1 MIRIEI
7 SGAGGGKTTGLV
19 EKIYNRYNGIINYK
33 KIFVI
38 TYTNYAVN
46 QIINSYVKKYGV
58 LPKNVKI
65 MTVHKFCIQ
74 EIINPYYKY
83 TFQKTPIENIV
94 TFKYNHNRKYYE
106 FSRLLDKSCIHT
118 DNVFS
123 MSKWILCGKS
133 NFSKNQKEVCKNNF
147 KYFISDVDSIFID
160 EYQDLDIDILTI
172 ILKIIDQNS
181 INISIVGDPKQQIM
195 GRDYS
200 RWFILELEKRNII
213 PTYNSNCYRCGANL
227 ITLSNKL
234 CLDTEQQIT
243 EKSNMILKYIFYDEL
258 ESIVSDF
265 QANKE
270 DFLVYMKES
279 NEKFTT
285 NKESIND
292 CNLNFEDVSSY
303 DKKYI
308 NTRIQIIIK
317 NNSYSQKEKIMK
329 IKDLLSQ
336 FNIELSAILR
346 MQLLDYLNNNISC
359 NSNLY
364 KIYSINKVKGLE
376 ADYCF
381 YIIDNNFLKYLI
393 DTPKRNME
401 SNKIYVALTRAKKGL
416 YLVIPREF
424 KRLDE
429 LESLGFKYLI

>member
-19 EKIYNRYNGIINYK
+19 EKIYNCYNGIINYK

-106 FSRLLDKSCIHT
+106 FSRFLDKSCIHT

-133 NFSKNQKEVCKNNF
+133 NFSKKQQKVCENNF

-160 EYQDLDIDILTI
+160 EYQDLDVDILTI
-172 ILKIIDQNS
+172 LLKIIDQNY

-200 RWFILELEKRNII
+200 RWFISELEKRNII
-213 PTYNSNCYRCGANL
+213 STYNSNCYRCGANL
-227 ITLSNKL
+227 LTISNKL
-234 CLDTEQQIT
+234 CLATEQQIT
-243 EKSNMILKYIFYDEL
+243 ENSNMILKYIFYDEL
-258 ESIVSDF
+258 ETIISDF
-265 QANKE
+265 QNNKE

-279 NEKFTT
+279 NENFITS
-285 NKESIND
+285 KESTNN
-292 CNLNFEDVSSY
+292 CNLNFEGVSPY
-303 DKKYI
+303 EKKYI
-308 NTRIQIIIK
+308 NTRIKIIIK
-317 NNSYSQKEKIMK
+317 NEGYSRNEKIIK
-329 IKDLLSQ
+329 IKDLLEQ
-336 FNIELSAILR
+336 FNIKLTKILR
-346 MQLLDYLNNNISC
+346 YQLTDYLNSNITGNFS
-359 NSNLY
+359 SY
-364 KIYSINKVKGLE
+364 KIYSVNKVKGLE

-381 YIIDNNFLKYLI
+381 YIIDNNFLKYLL
-393 DTPKRNME
+393 DTSKRNME

-416 YLVIPREF
+416 YLVIPRNF

-429 LESLGFKYLI
+429 LEHLGFEH

>member
-19 EKIYNRYNGIINYK
+19 EKIFNRYNDIINYK

-46 QIINSYVKKYGV
+46 QIINSYVKKYGA

-106 FSRLLDKSCIHT
+106 FSRLLDKNCIHT

-133 NFSKNQKEVCKNNF
+133 NFIKKQKEVCENIF
-147 KYFISDVDSIFID
+147 KYFISDIDSIFID

-172 ILKIIDQNS
+172 ILKIISKNA

-200 RWFILELEKRNII
+200 RWFIAELKKRNII
-213 PTYNSNCYRCGANL
+213 PEYNSNCYRCGANL
-227 ITLSNKL
+227 ITISNRL
-234 CLDTEQQIT
+234 CPGTEQQIT
-243 EKSNMILKYIFYDEL
+243 ENSDMILKYIFYDEL
-258 ESIVSDF
+258 ESIVSNF
-265 QANKE
+265 QDNNE
-270 DFLVYMKES
+270 EFLIYMKES
-279 NEKFTT
+279 TSKFTI

-292 CNLNFEDVSSY
+292 CNLNFEDVSLY

-317 NNSYSQKEKIMK
+317 NDSYSQKKKIIK
-329 IKDLLSQ
+329 IKSLLSE
-336 FNIELSAILR
+336 FNIELSSILK
-346 MQLLDYLNNNISC
+346 MQLLNYLNNNISC
-359 NSNLY
+359 NSNLH

-381 YIIDNNFLKYLI
+381 YIIDNNFLKYLV
-393 DTPKRNME
+393 DTSKRNME

-416 YLVIPREF
+416 YLVIPRNF

-429 LESLGFKYLI
+429 LEHLGFEH